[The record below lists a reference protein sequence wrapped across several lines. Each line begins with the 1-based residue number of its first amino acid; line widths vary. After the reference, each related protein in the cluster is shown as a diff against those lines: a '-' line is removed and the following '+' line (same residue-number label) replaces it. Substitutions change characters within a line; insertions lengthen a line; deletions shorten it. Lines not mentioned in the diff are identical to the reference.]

1 MLQTTITL
9 IIVLTAAIIALVKF
23 IGFFTTP
30 PEKCGGCSKSGGG
43 CSLEELKKEIN
54 KKKTQNSYL

>member
-1 MLQTTITL
+1 MLQTTLTI
-9 IIVLTAAIIALVKF
+9 IIVLAAAVIAMFRF

-30 PEKCGGCSKSGGG
+30 PGKCGGCSKSGGG
-43 CSLEELKKEIN
+43 CSLEDLKKEID